1 MQKLRPYLLPGLF
14 VFHPV
19 LLFAVLAAVSV
30 ATDNRVE
37 NVRAPD
43 KNAFLVLFGMF
54 ILFPQLFLTALFA
67 GLGPGSWSLRI
78 PSWGALATLSWLT
91 GVFTAAGIL
100 PRLAAREVNEFL
112 SAFTLVP
119 LIGWGVLVTLLLILR
134 VVPFLKWRIALQ
146 PASPELEASQ
156 PRQDSLTRGIL
167 VVVATWAGILML
179 LKDSW
184 LWSTLVTQVTQSS
197 DDLLPVVGI
206 AALVGAGS
214 LVLAVMAVGLTLSR
228 FADWMFYRRSWT
240 LRLLAGLAGGL
251 CVLGGVGAGLSRGME
266 AVLPVGLLVGLLM
279 SVIIALVIATR
290 PVTALLVMGMAGY
303 RLAPRKQREP
313 QASQPSSPT
322 ATTRTKKPAENW
334 FLSLQSPHVAALI
347 CVLVFFVGLVP
358 TGAINQHRLTI
369 NSGRIVRN
377 KAGEILRLEL
387 HAWATDVSL
396 ESLQGRTELRHIHL
410 ANTQITDGGLVHLKE
425 MTKLEALLLDNTQ
438 INGSGLVHLTGMTNL
453 RELTLY
459 ETQVT
464 DAGLVHL
471 KGLTNLETLSLDN
484 TNITDAGLLH
494 LKDLTNLERLNLNG
508 CEDITDAGLMH
519 LKGLSNLQDLDLRD
533 TRVSGTGLVHFEGM
547 TQMRLFLGE
556 GITDAELVHL
566 KGLYR
571 PPTLSLEGT
580 QITAAGLVHLKGMDL
595 RMLDIP
601 REAQTD
607 LGLKHYLAA
616 VEPPTE
622 LSLYD
627 WNITDGGLV
636 HLKGL
641 AGLQTL
647 ILPNTQITDAGL
659 AQLSGMNLTALAIP
673 REAQTDLG
681 LKHYLAAVEPPA
693 TLRLNDWNITDAGLV
708 HLTGLNLKEL
718 SIPKQARTDLGLK
731 HYLAAVEPSAT
742 LRLNGWRITEA
753 GLVQLK
759 GLTNLQKLYLTDTQ
773 ITDAGLVQLKGLTS
787 LQTLAL
793 RGTAITDAGVAELKQ
808 ALPKC
813 QIRK

>member
-1 MQKLRPYLLPGLF
+1 MQKLRPYVLPGLF

-43 KNAFLVLFGMF
+43 KDTFLILVGMF
-54 ILFPQLFLTALFA
+54 LLFPQLFLTALFA

-167 VVVATWAGILML
+167 IVVATWAGILML

-251 CVLGGVGAGLSRGME
+251 CVLGSVGAVLSRGME
-266 AVLPVGLLVGLLM
+266 AVLPRDLLVGLLM

-616 VEPPTE
+616 VEP
-622 LSLYD
+622 S
-627 WNITDGGLV
+627 
-636 HLKGL
+636 
-641 AGLQTL
+641 
-647 ILPNTQITDAGL
+647 
-659 AQLSGMNLTALAIP
+659 
-673 REAQTDLG
+673 
-681 LKHYLAAVEPPA
+681 A

-808 ALPKC
+808 SLPNCK
-813 QIRK
+813 ISN